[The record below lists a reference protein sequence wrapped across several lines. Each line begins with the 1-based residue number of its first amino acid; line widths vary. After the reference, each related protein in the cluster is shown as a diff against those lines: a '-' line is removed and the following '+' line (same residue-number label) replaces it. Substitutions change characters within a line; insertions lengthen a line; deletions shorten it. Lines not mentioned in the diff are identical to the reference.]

1 MWQYLHLENEWLWER
16 DLSKNQ
22 KKNDNMADHA
32 KEQEN
37 YDFSALSGSSEEAD
51 TEFVIHREV
60 LDTYSNPDDE
70 INAGLVEKSNHDFEK
85 LTNTFNV
92 ENHGN
97 IEAVEDKA
105 AIGGNEKSLECGK
118 EGRAGK
124 EVLVDYEEVTHCED
138 EIKPVGLYNDE
149 KTQEIEFR
157 RRCLQ
162 QQQQQQPQ
170 QKQLQRQESVGCPNE
185 ETRLPKSNIQ
195 SLKTMESETQLYQK
209 EKGEVR
215 LIKKAPSEEKLHDGL
230 SSKSAL

>member
-1 MWQYLHLENEWLWER
+1 
-16 DLSKNQ
+16 
-22 KKNDNMADHA
+22 MADHA

-37 YDFSALSGSSEEAD
+37 YDFSALSGSSKDAD

-85 LTNTFNV
+85 LTNAFNV

-97 IEAVEDKA
+97 IEAVEGKA
-105 AIGGNEKSLECGK
+105 AIGGNEKSLECTK

-124 EVLVDYEEVTHCED
+124 EALLDYEEVTHCED

-149 KTQEIEFR
+149 KTQEVEFR

-170 QKQLQRQESVGCPNE
+170 QKQLQRQESVGCTNE

-195 SLKTMESETQLYQK
+195 SLMESEAQLYQK
-209 EKGEVR
+209 EREEVP

-230 SSKSAL
+230 PSKSAL